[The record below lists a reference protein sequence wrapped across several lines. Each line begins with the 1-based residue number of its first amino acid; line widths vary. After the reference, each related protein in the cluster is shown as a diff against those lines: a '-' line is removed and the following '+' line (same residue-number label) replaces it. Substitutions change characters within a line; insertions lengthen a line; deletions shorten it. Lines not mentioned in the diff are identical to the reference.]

1 MTNSVEAK
9 RIALGVGIA
18 AAALAL
24 GACATNGSGYKT
36 RDALVAPVN
45 CANQTFEIY
54 FDEGQT
60 RLAPAALTLLQMR
73 GQQLSGCDI
82 RKVSVTGL
90 ASATGDSSANQALSE
105 RRAQAVSEA
114 LAAQGWPAPVFEVSA
129 VGSEGA
135 RDGQVNEPLRR
146 RTEVTVE
153 AVPRR

>member
-1 MTNSVEAK
+1 MINSVGVK
-9 RIALGVGIA
+9 RSAIGAGLVVAGLTLA
-18 AAALAL
+18 A
-24 GACATNGSGYKT
+24 CSTNGSGFAT

-90 ASATGDSSANQALSE
+90 ASATGDSAANQALSE
-105 RRAQAVSEA
+105 RRAKSVSEA
-114 LAAQGWPAPVFEVSA
+114 LTAQGWPEPVFA
-129 VGSEGA
+129 VNALGAEGA
-135 RDGQVNEPLRR
+135 REGQVNEPLRR
-146 RTEVTVE
+146 RTEVLVE
-153 AVPRR
+153 AAPRR